1 MRIPSTL
8 EVESLEV
15 YKYPLPS
22 SLLERLDI
30 LFLQKP
36 WEKNAGILF
45 PTLTQRVPPTELAV
59 PPQYNGKMLTS
70 PAKIDA
76 IEGTPIFSL
85 PPRMNLVTSFKTQGE
100 PFLLRCSQFLP
111 VKEMNSHWLA
121 EARRPQSR
129 PQLCRQKITSGAR
142 SNKKA
147 LT

>member
-45 PTLTQRVPPTELAV
+45 PTLTQRASPTELAV
-59 PPQYNGKMLTS
+59 PPQYNGKCLL
-70 PAKIDA
+70 AQQIDA

-85 PPRMNLVTSFKTQGE
+85 KRWQ
-100 PFLLRCSQFLP
+100 
-111 VKEMNSHWLA
+111 
-121 EARRPQSR
+121 
-129 PQLCRQKITSGAR
+129 
-142 SNKKA
+142 
-147 LT
+147 